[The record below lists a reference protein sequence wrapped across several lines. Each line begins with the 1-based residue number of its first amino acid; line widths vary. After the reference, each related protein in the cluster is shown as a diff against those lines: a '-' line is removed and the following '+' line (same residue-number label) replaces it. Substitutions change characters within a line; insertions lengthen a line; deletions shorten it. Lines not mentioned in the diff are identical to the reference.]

1 MTLTEARQGL
11 ADVLSTVEGLDVRAR
26 PTVLTPRAG
35 DGWVVVT
42 RLVPADFTSCAATLT
57 AVVIL
62 GPEVARAEELLE
74 MYGVAAVD
82 AMTGSDLHAT
92 DVSLEAQALVAGTLA
107 TPLYAF
113 ALTVTLPVGG

>member
-1 MTLTEARQGL
+1 MTLTEARTAL
-11 ADVLSTVEGLDVRAR
+11 AAVLSTVDGLAVRAR
-26 PTVLTPRAG
+26 PIPTPRAG

-62 GPEVARAEELLE
+62 GPDVARAEELLE

-82 AMTGSDLHAT
+82 AVTSSDLHAA
-92 DVSLEAQALVAGTLA
+92 DVSLEAQALIAGSPA

-113 ALTVTLPVGG
+113 VLSVTLPVGG